1 MIQNIEGEFLTPL
14 IQQKMVKLLPAA
26 IIFFQI
32 LMTII
37 AGGIGIVL
45 ATPLLVVVMV
55 LIQRLYVKPVADK
68 K

>member
-1 MIQNIEGEFLTPL
+1 VIQNIEGEFLTPL